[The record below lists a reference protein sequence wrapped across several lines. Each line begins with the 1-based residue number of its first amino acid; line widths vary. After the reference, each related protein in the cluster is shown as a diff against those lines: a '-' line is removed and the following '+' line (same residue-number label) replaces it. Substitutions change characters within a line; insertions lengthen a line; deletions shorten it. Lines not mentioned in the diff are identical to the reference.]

1 MNSTPGASRTR
12 SRPGAAVA
20 LGLVILCIEGY
31 DLFILGAV
39 GPSLLA
45 RPDWDVTK
53 STLGLLG
60 SLTALGMP
68 LGSIAAGWAGDLHG
82 RRLPMAVSLAWLAL
96 SMLLSAVAS
105 DLSLFAATRFLT
117 GMGIG
122 ALIPLVT
129 AYVSEAATPARHS
142 LQVGTATTGLALGGI
157 ITGVVGRTL
166 LPEWDFC
173 TLFLF
178 GVIPLALVPL
188 VWRMVPAAVQDRPAE
203 APPAAEP
210 YPLAAEPGDSA
221 NQLGRLLS
229 PQYRRT
235 TLLFWA
241 ATFSGLVIVYGA
253 STWLPTLMV
262 DAGYDL
268 SSSLEFSIAF
278 NVGAVVGTLGAA
290 LIADR
295 GHLKI
300 ATVVSFLLAAVA
312 MIILSTP
319 QPRPLLLF
327 ASAMA
332 GFGALGTQALVNIF
346 VAHAHPARLRGTA
359 LGFSL
364 GVGRIGAIVGPSYLA
379 AVAVLVSSPRA
390 GFYAFVVPALLGAA
404 LIGRLGS
411 GRSPAVTAQDSAS
424 SDAAVVRTAP
434 AAKPTDRGPR

>member
-1 MNSTPGASRTR
+1 MNSTPGAPRTGT
-12 SRPGAAVA
+12 RPGPAVA

-45 RPDWDVTK
+45 HPDWDVTK

-68 LGSIAAGWAGDLHG
+68 LGSIAAGWAGDLYG
-82 RRLPMAVSLAWLAL
+82 RRLPMAVSLVWLSL
-96 SMLLSAVAS
+96 SMLLSAAA
-105 DLSLFAATRFLT
+105 DGLTLFAVTRFLT

-129 AYVSEAATPARHS
+129 AYVSEAATPGRHS
-142 LQVGTATTGLALGGI
+142 LQVGAATTGLALGGI

-166 LPEWDFC
+166 LPEWDFR

-178 GVIPLALVPL
+178 GAIPLVLVPV
-188 VWRMVPAAVQDRPAE
+188 VWRLVPAVVQDRVDAAPAE
-203 APPAAEP
+203 PTPPAAGP
-210 YPLAAEPGDSA
+210 AKPG
-221 NQLGRLLS
+221 NQLGQLLA
-229 PQYRRT
+229 PGYRRT

-262 DAGYDL
+262 ESGYDL

-295 GHLKI
+295 GHLKA
-300 ATVVSFLLAAVA
+300 ATVVSFLLAAIA
-312 MIILSTP
+312 MITLSTP
-319 QPRPLLLF
+319 QPRPLLLL
-327 ASAMA
+327 ASALA
-332 GFGALGTQALVNIF
+332 GFGALGTQALVNIY

-364 GVGRIGAIVGPSYLA
+364 GVGRVGAIVGPSYLA
-379 AVAVLVSSPRA
+379 AVAVLISSPQA
-390 GFYAFVVPALLGAA
+390 GFYAFVVPALLGAV
-404 LIGRLGS
+404 LVGRLSS
-411 GRSPAVTAQDSAS
+411 GRRSVTTAQDSATS
-424 SDAAVVRTAP
+424 AQE
-434 AAKPTDRGPR
+434 PTGHSGR

>member
-1 MNSTPGASRTR
+1 MNSIPGAPTTGP
-12 SRPGAAVA
+12 RPGPAVA

-39 GPSLLA
+39 GPSLLGH
-45 RPDWDVTK
+45 PDWEVTK

-68 LGSIAAGWAGDLHG
+68 LGSIAAGWAGDLYG
-82 RRLPMAVSLAWLAL
+82 RRLPMVVSLAWLSL
-96 SMLLSAVAS
+96 CMLLSAVAG
-105 DLSLFAATRFLT
+105 DLTLFAATRFVT

-142 LQVGTATTGLALGGI
+142 LQVGTATTGLAVGGI

-166 LPEWDFC
+166 LPEWDFR

-178 GVIPLALVPL
+178 GVVPLLLIPVVWRLVP
-188 VWRMVPAAVQDRPAE
+188 AVVRDLQAQDPSGAE
-203 APPAAEP
+203 TAPSASGRDREH
-210 YPLAAEPGDSA
+210 SA
-221 NQLGRLLS
+221 NRLGQLLA
-229 PQYRRT
+229 PQFRRA

-262 DAGYDL
+262 DSGYDL
-268 SSSLEFSIAF
+268 GSSLEFSIAF
-278 NVGAVVGTLGAA
+278 NAGAVIGTVGAA

-295 GHLKI
+295 GLLKV
-300 ATVVSFLLAAVA
+300 ATMVSFLLAAAA
-312 MIILSTP
+312 MITLSTP
-319 QPRPLLLF
+319 QPRPLLLG
-327 ASAMA
+327 ASAVA

-364 GVGRIGAIVGPSYLA
+364 GVGRVGAIIGPSYLA
-379 AVAVLVSSPRA
+379 AVTVLISTSEA
-390 GFYAFVVPALLGAA
+390 GFYAFVVPAVLGAV
-404 LIGRLGS
+404 LIGLLKPGLR
-411 GRSPAVTAQDSAS
+411 PTAAPNAAAS
-424 SDAAVVRTAP
+424 EAP
-434 AAKPTDRGPR
+434 LAP

>member
-1 MNSTPGASRTR
+1 MNSTPATSGTGP
-12 SRPGAAVA
+12 RPGPAVA

-45 RPDWDVTK
+45 HPDWDVTK

-68 LGSIAAGWAGDLHG
+68 LGSIAAGWAGDLYG
-82 RRLPMAVSLAWLAL
+82 RRLPMVVSLVWLSL
-96 SMLLSAVAS
+96 SMLLSAVAG
-105 DLSLFAATRFLT
+105 DLTLFAATRFLT

-129 AYVSEAATPARHS
+129 AYVSEAATPARHA
-142 LQVGTATTGLALGGI
+142 LQVGTATTGLAIGGI
-157 ITGVVGRTL
+157 ITGVIGRTL
-166 LPEWDFC
+166 LPEGDFR

-178 GVIPLALVPL
+178 GVIPLVLVPV
-188 VWRMVPAAVQDRPAE
+188 VWRLVPAVVRDHTAHNPS
-203 APPAAEP
+203 EP
-210 YPLAAEPGDSA
+210 SHPLAESDASA
-221 NQLGRLLS
+221 NRLGQLLT
-229 PQYRRT
+229 PQYRRA

-241 ATFSGLVIVYGA
+241 ATFAGLVIVYGA

-262 DAGYDL
+262 DSGYDL

-278 NVGAVVGTLGAA
+278 NAGAVVGTIGAA

-295 GHLKI
+295 GLLKV
-300 ATVVSFLLAAVA
+300 ATMVSFLLAAAA
-312 MIILSTP
+312 MITLSTP
-319 QPRPLLLF
+319 QPRPLLLL
-327 ASAMA
+327 ASAVA
-332 GFGALGTQALVNIF
+332 GFGALGTQALVNIY

-379 AVAVLVSSPRA
+379 AVTVLISSSKA

-404 LIGRLGS
+404 LIGSLRTARRPS
-411 GRSPAVTAQDSAS
+411 ATAQAGTRSE
-424 SDAAVVRTAP
+424 AP
-434 AAKPTDRGPR
+434 LAP

>member
-1 MNSTPGASRTR
+1 MKSTPDAARTGT
-12 SRPGAAVA
+12 RPGPAVA

-45 RPDWDVTK
+45 HPDWYVSK

-68 LGSIAAGWAGDLHG
+68 LGSIAAGWAGDLYG
-82 RRLPMAVSLAWLAL
+82 RRLPMTVSLAWLSL
-96 SMLLSAVAS
+96 SMLLSAVAGGVT
-105 DLSLFAATRFLT
+105 LFAVTRFLT

-142 LQVGTATTGLALGGI
+142 LHVGTATTGLALGGI
-157 ITGVVGRTL
+157 VTGVVGRAL
-166 LPEWDFC
+166 LPEWDFR

-178 GVIPLALVPL
+178 GVIPLVLTPV
-188 VWRMVPAAVQDRPAE
+188 VWKLVPAAVQDRPARD
-203 APPAAEP
+203 
-210 YPLAAEPGDSA
+210 PLAAPPNPSAGAPVDSA
-221 NQLGRLLS
+221 NRLGELLT
-229 PQYRRT
+229 PRYRRT

-253 STWLPTLMV
+253 STWLPSLMV
-262 DAGYDL
+262 SSGYDL
-268 SSSLEFSIAF
+268 GSSLEFSIAF

-295 GHLKI
+295 GHLKA
-300 ATVVSFLLAAVA
+300 ATMAGFLLAAVA
-312 MIILSTP
+312 MITLSTP
-319 QPRPLLLF
+319 QPRPLLLL
-327 ASAMA
+327 ASAVA

-346 VAHAHPARLRGTA
+346 VARSHPAGLRGTA

-364 GVGRIGAIVGPSYLA
+364 GVGRVGAIVGPSYLA
-379 AVAVLVSSPRA
+379 AVAVLVASPRA

-404 LIGRLGS
+404 LIGRLGAD
-411 GRSPAVTAQDSAS
+411 RRPLATA
-424 SDAAVVRTAP
+424 
-434 AAKPTDRGPR
+434 G

>member
-1 MNSTPGASRTR
+1 MNPTPGTPTTGA
-12 SRPGAAVA
+12 RPGPAVA

-39 GPSLLA
+39 GPSLLHH
-45 RPDWDVTK
+45 PDWDVTK

-68 LGSIAAGWAGDLHG
+68 LGSIVAGWAGDLFG
-82 RRLPMAVSLAWLAL
+82 RRLPMTVSLAWLSLA
-96 SMLLSAVAS
+96 MLLSAVAGN
-105 DLSLFAATRFLT
+105 LALFGATRFLT

-129 AYVSEAATPARHS
+129 AYVSEAANPARHS
-142 LQVGTATTGLALGGI
+142 LQVGTATTGLAIGGV

-166 LPEWDFC
+166 LPEWDFR

-178 GVIPLALVPL
+178 GVIPLILIPV
-188 VWRMVPAAVQDRPAE
+188 VWRMVPAVVQDHPAQ
-203 APPAAEP
+203 APIETGAETAAAEP
-210 YPLAAEPGDSA
+210 DESA
-221 NQLGRLLS
+221 NRLRQLLGPR
-229 PQYRRT
+229 YRRP

-262 DAGYDL
+262 DNGYDL

-290 LIADR
+290 LVADR
-295 GHLKI
+295 GLLKVS
-300 ATVVSFLLAAVA
+300 TVVSFLLAAVA
-312 MIILSTP
+312 MISLSTP
-319 QPRPLLLF
+319 QPRPLLLA
-327 ASAMA
+327 ASAVA
-332 GFGALGTQALVNIF
+332 GFGALGTQALVNIY

-364 GVGRIGAIVGPSYLA
+364 GVGRVGAIVGPSYVA
-379 AVAVLVSSPRA
+379 AVTVLISSSKA
-390 GFYAFVVPALLGAA
+390 GFYAFVVPAILGAV
-404 LIGRLGS
+404 LIGLLRS
-411 GRSPAVTAQDSAS
+411 GRRTPAA
-424 SDAAVVRTAP
+424 AP
-434 AAKPTDRGPR
+434 AGVPSEAKTPLAR